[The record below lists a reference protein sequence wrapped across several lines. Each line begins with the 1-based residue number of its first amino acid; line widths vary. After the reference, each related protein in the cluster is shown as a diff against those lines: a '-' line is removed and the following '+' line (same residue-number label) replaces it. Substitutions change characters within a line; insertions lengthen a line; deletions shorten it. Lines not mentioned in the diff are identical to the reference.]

1 MGGSHDAFWRT
12 RRKSVV
18 RHSGRKCAG
27 SHLRGAASGRE
38 ALEDAPERI
47 VRDATE
53 GANFAAVRKVHEVC
67 LAGAA

>member
-1 MGGSHDAFWRT
+1 M
-12 RRKSVV
+12 
-18 RHSGRKCAG
+18 
-27 SHLRGAASGRE
+27 
-38 ALEDAPERI
+38 EDAPERI